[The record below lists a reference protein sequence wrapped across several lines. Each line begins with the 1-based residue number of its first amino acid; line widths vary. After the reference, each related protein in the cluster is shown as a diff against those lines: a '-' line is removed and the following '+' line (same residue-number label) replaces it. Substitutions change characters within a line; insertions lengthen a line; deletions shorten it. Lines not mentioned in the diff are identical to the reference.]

1 MNAILKDIILRL
13 EMPKLVWC
21 VDVAD
26 KDEYSEFKTS
36 ARMIVDS
43 TASAGELAPWVLV
56 HDRDMIRYFN
66 RDEWFEMCM
75 DYEERVVKIS
85 SPNNEEYESKVTDIE
100 TRISEIR
107 VQQMKAY
114 RDAENILFC

>member
-1 MNAILKDIILRL
+1 
-13 EMPKLVWC
+13 
-21 VDVAD
+21 
-26 KDEYSEFKTS
+26 
-36 ARMIVDS
+36 
-43 TASAGELAPWVLV
+43 
-56 HDRDMIRYFN
+56 
-66 RDEWFEMCM
+66 MCM

>member
-1 MNAILKDIILRL
+1 
-13 EMPKLVWC
+13 
-21 VDVAD
+21 
-26 KDEYSEFKTS
+26 
-36 ARMIVDS
+36 
-43 TASAGELAPWVLV
+43 
-56 HDRDMIRYFN
+56 MIRYFN